1 MFRNKA
7 LNKGHLKVI
16 KARTGTMVGQNVPGG
31 RVDYVQKGG
40 GFYDPR
46 TSKLVGGLP
55 AIRGRGPKIGFFRK
69 LASDIRN
76 VPGAI
81 RGNPIDFAKGTTA
94 FGLGGGVSRFISPI
108 GIYNAIDPFVGQYID
123 NPYARIAVSTG
134 LTGLASLNPYAR
146 AAGLA
151 YAGAQAAKN
160 YVIDPISKSIKDFR
174 ATPVSERAA
183 LPDIS
188 GEASMDA
195 IGTFD
200 TPSEVVEK
208 VQTTAGR
215 KRNIGGGRIGFGG
228 NRKREQLQAE
238 GDELVKDEFASI
250 DGTAD
255 IQKIQEKTL
264 GGEEPPGADGITNYE
279 DTQAE
284 NAERDQAINRSLA
297 SLAKKDEKKKDPI
310 VDKPDPTG
318 LPPEIT
324 GVNKS
329 FDDVIALSRRY
340 FDEIDKGQTSQAKL
354 VFLANLASGLLTGTT
369 KKAGIGGALEVFGQ
383 AIGPAVNNYAT
394 LKLKEGELRQ
404 NRREASLNAA
414 LDHMKFL
421 NDAAKAPPRPETTPG
436 VIQVRGTDGV
446 LRNYNG
452 FIDKFGTAYLPGG
465 LVGNQQQLIPVP
477 QGGPITTSDGQVV
490 GRFEKFLDQKN
501 INKRLSEIEDTLGN
515 RYTAY
520 SVTLDILKTIRQ
532 KDEEGKLV
540 QPGIALTLD
549 TYLRRIGNAA
559 ADLAGRDLF
568 AENAKDAE
576 KTLEQ
581 LYQDEVDMI
590 NNDVDLSE
598 AEKKQ
603 EIEMIDFEKI
613 KDQRR
618 RSLGKRGWFS
628 GLSAKDQE
636 KLAVQETSLVYAL
649 ANTFKDQD
657 RLTQR
662 DINAAREIVNIFA
675 LARGG
680 QDVRDSITAIA
691 NQLRA
696 DIRRQELLYTTS
708 GGLFSTITNLKELA
722 KYTDEGAQQAVEEAF
737 GLKEIEETLKSVDL

>member
-414 LDHMKFL
+414 LDHMS
-421 NDAAKAPPRPETTPG
+421 
-436 VIQVRGTDGV
+436 
-446 LRNYNG
+446 
-452 FIDKFGTAYLPGG
+452 LPGG